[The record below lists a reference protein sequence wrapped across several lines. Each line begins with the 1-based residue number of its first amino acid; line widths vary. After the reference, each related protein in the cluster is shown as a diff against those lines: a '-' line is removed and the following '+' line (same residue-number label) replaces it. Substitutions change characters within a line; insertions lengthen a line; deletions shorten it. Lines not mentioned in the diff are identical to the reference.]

1 MTWPFHPLDPGSYGT
16 VCVDPPWNHGIT
28 QRLAGGA
35 NRRQN
40 AAWRRYSTLT
50 IAELSDLPV
59 ADLLAGS
66 GHVWLW
72 VTNTMLARGDHA
84 PILDA
89 WGLRPILP
97 VTWCKTGQPG
107 LGRYVRNTTES
118 CVLAVK
124 GWGSLPAVPAPSTW
138 FTAARAGHSV
148 KPLAFGDLVEQVS
161 PGPYCELFQRQ
172 GRLGWVGWGW
182 GHESGAA

>member
-1 MTWPFHPLDPGSYGT
+1 MTWPFHPLEPGSYGT
-16 VCVDPPWNHGIT
+16 VCVDPPWRPDVS
-28 QRLAGGA
+28 QRLGGKG
-35 NRRQN
+35 RRPN
-40 AAWRRYSTLT
+40 AAVRRYSTLT
-50 IAELSDLPV
+50 VDEIAALPV
-59 ADLLAGS
+59 PDLLGES
-66 GHVWLW
+66 GHIYLW
-72 VTNTMLARGDHA
+72 VTNQILAAGTHRRV
-84 PILDA
+84 LDA
-89 WGLRPILP
+89 WHVRPILP

-172 GRLGWVGWGW
+172 GRLGWAGWGW
-182 GHESGAA
+182 GHETGAA